1 MLGSGGAVSE
11 DVGVDAVSVFASVA
25 AVAEVVAEQ
34 PSSFS
39 LENVTH
45 WSHSVTCTGSMPAGC
60 NVVVHNAVVFAE

>member
-11 DVGVDAVSVFASVA
+11 DVGVVDVSVSVSVA

-45 WSHSVTCTGSMPAGC
+45 
-60 NVVVHNAVVFAE
+60 